1 MPVAPPVPFYNL
13 PRLRKAIID
22 DLPPA
27 HHGLWALWTKE
38 MLVIHREQQ
47 TDPNFSM
54 APKLA
59 QNGVRADDGQLESEA
74 ALTI

>member
-1 MPVAPPVPFYNL
+1 MFPAVPFYNL
-13 PRLRKAIID
+13 PRLRAAIVD

-38 MLVIHREQQ
+38 MMVIHREQQ
-47 TDPNFSM
+47 TDPNFVM
-54 APKLA
+54 MPKLP
-59 QNGVRADDGQLESEA
+59 QGGGTRADDGQLESEA